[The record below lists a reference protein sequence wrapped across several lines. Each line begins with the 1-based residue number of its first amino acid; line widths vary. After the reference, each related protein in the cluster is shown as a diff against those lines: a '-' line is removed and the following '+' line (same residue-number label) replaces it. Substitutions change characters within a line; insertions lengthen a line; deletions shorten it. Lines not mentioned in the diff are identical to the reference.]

1 METVPLEALTD
12 PSYTERLSTLPIA
25 EVRARR
31 DRCSEAEVGVSYARR
46 LVHGR
51 LDIVHA
57 EQRLRQGEGGSGG
70 RGDIHA
76 LVEQLPQILA
86 ENVHAPGNGRLPQ
99 IMAPGES
106 DLVAAREV
114 DAVAPLAV
122 MGRLERLSDEEL
134 ATLEGEL
141 HAVEQRIS
149 GQRHQ
154 LHDVF
159 DKLQEEIIRRYRSGE
174 ADVDDLLR

>member
-1 METVPLEALTD
+1 MPPMEAVPLETLTD
-12 PSYTERLSTLPIA
+12 PSFTEDLSALHISDI
-25 EVRARR
+25 RARR

-46 LVHGR
+46 MVHGR

-57 EQRLRQGEGGSGG
+57 EQRRRQGEDD
-70 RGDIHA
+70 GDISS
-76 LVEQLPQILA
+76 LVEQLPRILG

-99 IMAPGES
+99 IMAPAES
-106 DLVAAREV
+106 DLVATREV

-134 ATLEGEL
+134 TGLEANLTAIER
-141 HAVEQRIS
+141 RIS

-154 LHDVF
+154 LHGVF

-174 ADVDDLLR
+174 ADVNDLLR